1 MNIPT
6 IQKIPKKGKLKDRI
20 RARKKTQVLD
30 MKKSV
35 SDHSSEQETTESSTR
50 SSALIEPVPDSS
62 VDQKTIGLMSPR
74 AVPFDLNFL
83 GQRALRF
90 KNDEKFK
97 TEICKN
103 FSISGICKWG
113 DKCSFAHGKHEL
125 RSRIILN
132 DCYKTKI
139 CNHYHKAGFCPYSSR
154 CQYFHFSQNK
164 VFQHLLDSK
173 MNKILASLKGEGL
186 NLELTLNKG
195 ERTHERLSIFHRL
208 HEKPVK
214 KSLFERFMEND
225 F

>member
-6 IQKIPKKGKLKDRI
+6 IQKRSKKLNLKERI
-20 RARKKTQVLD
+20 KKKQKTQLNIS
-30 MKKSV
+30 KKSI
-35 SDHSSEQETTESSTR
+35 SDNSSEQETTVSSTR
-50 SSALIEPVPDSS
+50 SSTLNDLSIEQSS
-62 VDQKTIGLMSPR
+62 DPKKFETISPR
-74 AVPFDLNFL
+74 AIPIDLKCL
-83 GQRALRF
+83 GQRSLKF

-103 FSISGICKWG
+103 FSLTGLCKWG
-113 DKCSFAHGKHEL
+113 DKCSFAHGKQEL
-125 RSRIILN
+125 RSRIIRN

-186 NLELTLNKG
+186 NLELTLCKG
-195 ERTHERLSIFHRL
+195 ERAHKRLSIFNRL
-208 HEKPVK
+208 LEKPVK
-214 KSLFERFMEND
+214 KSLFERFVEND